1 VVTLGGLTQE
11 EKEDYTLVLKGTIEG
26 SQAIFPT
33 GTRGYQIDAITRRPL
48 WETLRNAHGTG
59 HGVGFFLNVHE
70 GPQVFNA
77 AAIDVAVEPG
87 MITSIEPGLYRVGKH
102 GIRIENLVLTRRAG
116 SSEFG
121 DFLDFETLTICY
133 IATDL
138 IEKSLLDKKHIA
150 WLNNYNHGYLI
161 NYRLILRLRKRIGW
175 QTSVRRFNRSKRI
188 TTVAVRCPQQ

>member
-1 VVTLGGLTQE
+1 
-11 EKEDYTLVLKGTIEG
+11 
-26 SQAIFPT
+26 
-33 GTRGYQIDAITRRPL
+33 
-48 WETLRNAHGTG
+48 
-59 HGVGFFLNVHE
+59 
-70 GPQVFNA
+70 VFNA

-102 GIRIENLVLTRRAG
+102 GIRIENLVLTRKAG

-150 WLNNYNHGYLI
+150 WLNNYNQWVFDQLSTHLTAEEKNWLADKCQAI
-161 NYRLILRLRKRIGW
+161 
-175 QTSVRRFNRSKRI
+175 
-188 TTVAVRCPQQ
+188 